1 MSAPPAPC
9 PPRRPPA
16 AAARPAAWP
25 PRARAPLALAA
36 ALGVV
41 ALGCKDEAKPAEDGV
56 PEGMVRVE
64 LAPFEMG
71 CTDRAGIC
79 ALDEQP
85 PHEVTLTRPFYLD
98 VFEVSVGA
106 FSAVL
111 NYLPVAAAELDVDRP
126 VVGLDWHEAAA
137 YAVGRSRDEGVEACY
152 VCEGLREDAVCEAV
166 DDILTCGGYRLPTEA
181 EWEGAARCGQD
192 VAWAGGDELAAV
204 AWTADSPPPD
214 ALPQPGGLLQANP
227 CGVYDLSGNVAEWT
241 HSAYGVYPTG
251 SVTDPVDGDDPALT
265 ATRGGHW
272 LAGAEFARLAARAP
286 TRAVGAEPTLG
297 VRLARTAPAGD

>member
-1 MSAPPAPC
+1 
-9 PPRRPPA
+9 
-16 AAARPAAWP
+16 
-25 PRARAPLALAA
+25 
-36 ALGVV
+36 
-41 ALGCKDEAKPAEDGV
+41 
-56 PEGMVRVE
+56 
-64 LAPFEMG
+64 MG
-71 CTDRAGIC
+71 CTERAGIC

-98 VFEVSVGA
+98 VVEVSVGA

-111 NYLPVAAAELDVDRP
+111 NYLPVAAAELDADRP

-166 DDILTCGGYRLPTEA
+166 DDILSCGGYRLPTEA

-192 VAWAGGDELAAV
+192 VAWAGGDTLAAV
-204 AWTADSPPPD
+204 AWTADSPPAD
-214 ALPQPGGLLQANP
+214 DLPQPGGLLQANA
-227 CGVYDLSGNVAEWT
+227 CGIDDLSGNVAEWT

-251 SVTDPVDGDDPALT
+251 PVTDPVDGDDPALT

-272 LAGAEFARLAARAP
+272 QAEGDFARLAARAP
-286 TRAVGAEPTLG
+286 TRAVAAEPTLG
-297 VRLARTAPAGD
+297 MRLARTAPAGD